1 MTEFARPNL
10 FIPGTPKGATT
21 SLANWLSQHSEI
33 HVSDVKEP
41 WFFNDDRSTG
51 HFVGREQ
58 KYRELFPVQEGVKY
72 YCDAT
77 PDYLYSPSAMEQI
90 SNFSPSARFLV
101 TFRSYAEAYFSLHQQ
116 ERFMNLE
123 PIESAEEALQACNER
138 RREAKRSRRPEL
150 KSLFYDERL
159 RVGAQLYRALECI
172 PRERFLLIDFSLIR
186 DKPHD
191 VWRAIEDFLG
201 VGSETVSFN
210 VQNTRKF
217 VATGNAARILR
228 QAKKLKNVLGIRG
241 KSRLADALRERMSPP
256 DQAPPSISDEFRAA
270 VNSRFRPDR
279 QLVQQFA
286 IAGPA
291 IMADDF
297 YSDAD
302 QEMMAGS

>member
-1 MTEFARPNL
+1 MTEFAVPNL

-33 HVSDVKEP
+33 HLSDVKEP

-58 KYRELFPVQEGVKY
+58 KYLALFPVQEGVTY

-90 SNFSPSARFLV
+90 ADFSPEARFLV
-101 TFRSYAEAYFSLHQQ
+101 TFRPYAEAFFSLHQQ

-123 PIESAEEALQACNER
+123 SIESAEEALRACNER

-159 RVGAQLYRALECI
+159 RVGAQLFRALEFI

-191 VWRAIEDFLG
+191 VWRAVQGFLG
-201 VGSETVSFN
+201 VGSQDVSFN
-210 VQNTRKF
+210 VKNTRKL
-217 VATGNAARILR
+217 VATGNAARLL
-228 QAKKLKNVLGIRG
+228 QQGKKLKNALGIKG

-256 DQAPPSISDEFRAA
+256 DQAPPSISEEFRAA
-270 VNSRFRPDR
+270 VNFRFRHDR
-279 QLVQQFA
+279 ALVEQFA
-286 IAGPA
+286 KAGPR
-291 IMADDF
+291 IVADDF
-297 YSDAD
+297 YSDAR
-302 QEMMAGS
+302 QEVMTGH